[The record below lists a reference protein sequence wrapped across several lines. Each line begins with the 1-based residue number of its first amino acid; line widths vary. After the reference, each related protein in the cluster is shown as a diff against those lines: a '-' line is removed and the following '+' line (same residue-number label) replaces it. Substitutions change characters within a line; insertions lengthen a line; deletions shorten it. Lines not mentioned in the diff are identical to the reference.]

1 MLTSIEI
8 RNFRLFE
15 HLKIDGLG
23 RVNLVA
29 GMNNSGKTALLEALR
44 IWAADGHDTVVNAT
58 LKERGEFRPG
68 WVESYEAL
76 YRAGTSEKRI
86 VINDLTIDRHIA
98 DAGKYWMY
106 MVNEQDTKRPSD
118 VVIISLSDAGLDP
131 NVTTDNPKDGCVY
144 IPFSNQH
151 YPLENLWQSITL
163 TDDEDA
169 VLDVV
174 RQAEPNILGIDI
186 RSDSVRV
193 RLKNHPVP
201 VSMGRL
207 GDGIMQTLKI
217 AVGLV
222 SARNTAKRL
231 LLIDEIEA
239 GLHHSVQLLVWE
251 KVFRYAGE
259 WDVQVFATT
268 HSQDTVRTFAE
279 VAGRPEYEG
288 QGCYFRLERDA
299 KEQIKAVV
307 YDMQQLATSIEYALE
322 TR

>member
-1 MLTSIEI
+1 MLTSIAI

-44 IWAADGHDTVVNAT
+44 IWAAKADNTVINAIQF
-58 LKERGEFRPG
+58 ERGDFIAS
-68 WVESYEAL
+68 WNESFHSLFWKEDVTL
-76 YRAGTSEKRI
+76 QIS
-86 VINDLTIDRHIA
+86 INDIKIHAIIIDGKRTDKFA
-98 DAGKYWMY
+98 AYSGAKGKQFGRELDA
-106 MVNEQDTKRPSD
+106 
-118 VVIISLSDAGLDP
+118 
-131 NVTTDNPKDGCVY
+131 NVSKDYPKDGCVFV
-144 IPFSNQH
+144 PFLTQKF
-151 YPLENLWQSITL
+151 LFEELWKNIAL
-163 TDDEDA
+163 TDDY
-169 VLDVV
+169 DVV
-174 RQAEPNILGIDI
+174 IDI
-186 RSDSVRV
+186 LSQADPRIKGVDVRNDGIKV
-193 RLKNHPVP
+193 RLQGQKKPA
-201 VSMGRL
+201 SIRRL
-207 GDGIMQTLKI
+207 GDGIFQTLKI

-222 SARNTAKRL
+222 SAKEKAARL